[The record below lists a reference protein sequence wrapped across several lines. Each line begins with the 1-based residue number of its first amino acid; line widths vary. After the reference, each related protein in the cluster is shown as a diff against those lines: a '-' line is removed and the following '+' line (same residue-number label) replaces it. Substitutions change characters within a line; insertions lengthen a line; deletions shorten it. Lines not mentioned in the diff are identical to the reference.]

1 MAGHIH
7 YDVDPAG
14 TGLARVTLEH
24 TGKFNAISRSMWREL
39 WVVFKAIAR
48 EPSLRCVWV
57 QGAGGHFCAGGDIA
71 EYPDFRFDVQA
82 LHDFHENDVWGGL
95 QAMLDCNLPILAQI
109 EGNCMGAGLE
119 IASCCD
125 LRFASET
132 ARFGAPIA
140 RLGFPMAPKEAALV
154 ASAVGITTARAM
166 LLAATVLEAPALLNS
181 GFLTSVHAADALQG
195 HCQNVANTVLS
206 LSPMAAQVHKST
218 FRALNSPLAQ
228 VNSALLAINNI
239 ANDENLDP
247 LAPYAYAGHAEHR
260 EGIAAFLAKRKPQF

>member
-7 YDVDPAG
+7 YEVEPIA

-39 WVVFKAIAR
+39 RTVFETIAR
-48 EPSLRCVWV
+48 EPGLRCVWV

-95 QAMLDCNLPILAQI
+95 QAMLDCSVPIVAQI

-125 LRFASET
+125 LRFASES
-132 ARFGAPIA
+132 ACFGAPIA

-154 ASAVGITTARAM
+154 TGAVGITTARAM
-166 LLAATVLEAPALLNS
+166 LLAASVLDAPALLNS
-181 GFLTSVHAADALQG
+181 GFLTSVQASDVLQA
-195 HCQNVANTVLS
+195 HCQNVVNIVLG

-228 VNSALLAINNI
+228 VKHDFLAINNI
-239 ANDENLDP
+239 AIDGVLDP
-247 LAPYAYAGHAEHR
+247 LAPYAYAGHDEHR